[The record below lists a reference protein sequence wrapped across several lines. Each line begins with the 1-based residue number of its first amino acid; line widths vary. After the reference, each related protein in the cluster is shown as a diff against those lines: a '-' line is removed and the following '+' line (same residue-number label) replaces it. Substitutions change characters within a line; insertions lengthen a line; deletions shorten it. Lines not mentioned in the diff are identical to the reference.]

1 MSWGYFEQS
10 ELFLSKSTLEQ
21 FFIDGQKKWKSGF
34 DWNIEPKRKRRRKR
48 RQKKISALKKI
59 GFDVHRK
66 AVWNPL
72 GTFTRFILFLF
83 TLSSLRRYFPPS
95 SSRFFPSFFLS
106 LSYHLMFVKD
116 FLSFPSVCQA
126 NEMRFGWWSGP
137 FRCLEGMKCRQEISR
152 GSFVFCLLLLGH
164 FCWGTYFCTTTVS
177 ILRIRSLLPKCFY
190 LLQSITLLKC
200 ESSTSFHLSLFF
212 CQGSDTLSCVIIE
225 KSFLKNIAALK
236 WNIYT
241 NICISRREK

>member
-1 MSWGYFEQS
+1 
-10 ELFLSKSTLEQ
+10 LEHRT
-21 FFIDGQKKWKSGF
+21 KK
-34 DWNIEPKRKRRRKR
+34 
-48 RQKKISALKKI
+48 KKKKKEKTKKNSALKKI

-152 GSFVFCLLLLGH
+152 GSFVFLLAWTLLLGDIFLH
-164 FCWGTYFCTTTVS
+164 YYCLYS
-177 ILRIRSLLPKCFY
+177 PY
-190 LLQSITLLKC
+190 
-200 ESSTSFHLSLFF
+200 
-212 CQGSDTLSCVIIE
+212 
-225 KSFLKNIAALK
+225 SFLTA
-236 WNIYT
+236 
-241 NICISRREK
+241 

>member
-1 MSWGYFEQS
+1 MGKKNERVVSIGTS
-10 ELFLSKSTLEQ
+10 N
-21 FFIDGQKKWKSGF
+21 QKGKEEERE
-34 DWNIEPKRKRRRKR
+34 D
-48 RQKKISALKKI
+48 KKKNSALKKI

-126 NEMRFGWWSGP
+126 NEMRFG
-137 FRCLEGMKCRQEISR
+137 
-152 GSFVFCLLLLGH
+152 
-164 FCWGTYFCTTTVS
+164 
-177 ILRIRSLLPKCFY
+177 
-190 LLQSITLLKC
+190 
-200 ESSTSFHLSLFF
+200 
-212 CQGSDTLSCVIIE
+212 
-225 KSFLKNIAALK
+225 
-236 WNIYT
+236 
-241 NICISRREK
+241 